1 MLFLFVEDDEN
12 VAKAFAELAASLG
25 HRAEVAHS
33 GGEALRM
40 TGSTR
45 YDTVFMDIGLPDI
58 DGRKLCG
65 YIRSAGASNEA
76 CIVAVTGHPDFRE
89 DANAGAGAF
98 DGYLP
103 KPISAS
109 DLAELIARC

>member
-33 GGEALRM
+33 GGDALRM
-40 TGSTR
+40 TAHTR

-58 DGRKLCG
+58 DGRQLCG
-65 YIRSAGASNEA
+65 YMRAAGASHEA
-76 CIVAVTGHPDFRE
+76 CIVAVTGCRDFHD
-89 DANAGAGAF
+89 DAKNGGF

-103 KPISAS
+103 KPVTAS
-109 DLAELIARC
+109 ELTAVIERC

>member
-1 MLFLFVEDDEN
+1 MLFLFVEDDKN
-12 VAKAFAELAASLG
+12 VAHAFAELATSLG

-40 TGSTR
+40 TGQTR

-65 YIRSAGASNEA
+65 YIRSAGASHDA
-76 CIVAVTGHPDFRE
+76 CIVAVTGHPNFRDDGKTGE
-89 DANAGAGAF
+89 F

-103 KPISAS
+103 KPVKAS
-109 DLAELIARC
+109 DLVDVIERC

>member
-12 VAKAFAELAASLG
+12 VAHAFAELATSLG

-40 TGSTR
+40 TGGTR

-58 DGRKLCG
+58 DGRTLCD
-65 YIRSAGASNEA
+65 YIRSAGASHDA
-76 CIVAVTGHPDFRE
+76 CIVAVTGHPNFRDDVE
-89 DANAGAGAF
+89 TSSF

-103 KPISAS
+103 KPVTAP
-109 DLAELIARC
+109 DLIEVIGRC